1 VLGSAIPSLLYQNS
15 GQIQFSYRF
24 AVDWLPLV
32 VVAMA
37 MGGGFRRRVLA
48 PVLVAIAIAIQCWG
62 AWYFARAPGQLFVT
76 DPMGWPFE
84 DEIERG

>member
-1 VLGSAIPSLLYQNS
+1 MLGSAIPSLLYQNS

-32 VVAMA
+32 VVAITL
-37 MGGGFRRRVLA
+37 GGGFRRRVLA
-48 PVLVAIAIAIQCWG
+48 PVLVAIAIAVQCWG
-62 AWYFARAPGQLFVT
+62 AWYFARAPGRLFVT
-76 DPMGWPFE
+76 EPLGWPFE